1 MKDIDRLDEHASQY
15 EPDEREVLQQ
25 KQKRRR
31 IKQVL
36 WVVGKN
42 LLYRAAT
49 LILFFLFVSRMI
61 ETEVYHESGLER
73 NVLIAFS
80 VVFTIIHALITGFE
94 LSGDGERRRAFL
106 QMLNTRTF
114 TRLLPLEVAAP
125 DLTLLMICHL
135 AVQLPFALFHHALG
149 FFYPQPTIIEQFY
162 CMDAGWMELT
172 RFGIIGALLHTFVFI
187 LIVTVVR
194 YIVYLRWNKEKI

>member
-15 EPDEREVLQQ
+15 EPDEHELLLQR
-25 KQKRRR
+25 QKRRR

-42 LLYRAAT
+42 LLYHAAT

-94 LSGDGERRRAFL
+94 LSGDGERRRTFL
-106 QMLNTRTF
+106 QLLNTRTF

-172 RFGIIGALLHTFVFI
+172 RFGIIGALLHTLVFI
-187 LIVTVVR
+187 SIVTVVR
-194 YIVYLRWNKEKI
+194 YFVYSRWNKEKI

>member
-42 LLYRAAT
+42 LLYHAAT

-80 VVFTIIHALITGFE
+80 VVFTIIH
-94 LSGDGERRRAFL
+94 
-106 QMLNTRTF
+106 
-114 TRLLPLEVAAP
+114 
-125 DLTLLMICHL
+125 
-135 AVQLPFALFHHALG
+135 
-149 FFYPQPTIIEQFY
+149 
-162 CMDAGWMELT
+162 
-172 RFGIIGALLHTFVFI
+172 
-187 LIVTVVR
+187 
-194 YIVYLRWNKEKI
+194 